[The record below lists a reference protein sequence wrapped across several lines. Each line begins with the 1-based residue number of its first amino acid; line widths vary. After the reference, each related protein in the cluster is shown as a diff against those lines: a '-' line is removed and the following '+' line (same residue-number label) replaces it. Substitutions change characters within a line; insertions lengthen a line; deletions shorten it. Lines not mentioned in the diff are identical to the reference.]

1 MVLAAGRGSRMRE
14 LSDTVPKPL
23 MRIGGETLIDIHLKK
38 LKEVGFT
45 RVVINVAYKAQQI
58 ISHVKTNPIA
68 GLEIVFSE
76 EASALE
82 TAGGIANAL
91 SLINS
96 PIFPVVNADIFSDY
110 DYANFFIHANTLSS
124 STQYAAHIILVDN
137 PEHNCNGDFRFESG
151 KLASSGI
158 SLTFSGIG
166 LYRSSIFKKEH
177 VLTKGRLGTV
187 LRELSASDKVSAEHH
202 RGFWSDIGTPER
214 LDEINKYV
222 KENL

>member
-1 MVLAAGRGSRMRE
+1 MRE

-23 MRIGGETLIDIHLKK
+23 MTIGSETLIDIHLKK
-38 LKEVGFT
+38 LKKAGFS

-58 ISHVKTNPIA
+58 IAHVKANPIV
-68 GLEIVFSE
+68 GLEIIFSE

-110 DYANFFIHANTLSS
+110 DYANFFIHANNLSS
-124 STQYAAHIILVDN
+124 STQYAAHIIVVDN
-137 PEHNCNGDFRFESG
+137 PEHNRDGDFRFEAG
-151 KLASSGI
+151 KLSEEGKPMTFTGMGI
-158 SLTFSGIG
+158 
-166 LYRSSIFKKEH
+166 YRSDIFLKEH
-177 VLTKGRLGTV
+177 ADNKVGLGTV
-187 LRELSASDKVSAEHH
+187 LRDLSASDKVSAEHH

-222 KENL
+222 EGDL

>member
-14 LSDTVPKPL
+14 LSDAVPKPL
-23 MRIGGETLIDIHLKK
+23 MTIGSETLIDIHLKK
-38 LKEVGFT
+38 LKKAGFS
-45 RVVINVAYKAQQI
+45 RIVINVAYKAQQI
-58 ISHVKTNPIA
+58 IAHVKANPIA
-68 GLEIVFSE
+68 GLEIIFSE

-110 DYANFFIHANTLSS
+110 DYANFFIHANNLSS

-137 PEHNCNGDFRFESG
+137 PEHNRDGDFRFKSG
-151 KLASSGI
+151 KLSEVGKSMTFTGMGI
-158 SLTFSGIG
+158 
-166 LYRSSIFKKEH
+166 YRSDIFLKEH
-177 VLTKGRLGTV
+177 VDNRVGLGTV
-187 LRELSASDKVSAEHH
+187 LRDLSASDKVSAEHH

-222 KENL
+222 IGDL

>member
-14 LSDTVPKPL
+14 LSDTAPKPL

-137 PEHNCNGDFRFESG
+137 PEHNCNGDFRFEAG
-151 KLASSGI
+151 KLSEEGKPMTFTGMGI
-158 SLTFSGIG
+158 
-166 LYRSSIFKKEH
+166 YRSDIFLKEH
-177 VLTKGRLGTV
+177 ADNKVGLGTV
-187 LRELSASDKVSAEHH
+187 LRDLSASDKVSAEHH

-214 LDEINKYV
+214 LDKINRYI

>member
-1 MVLAAGRGSRMRE
+1 MRE
-14 LSDTVPKPL
+14 LSDTMPKPL
-23 MRIGGETLIDIHLKK
+23 MRIGSETLIDIHLKK

-45 RVVINVAYKAQQI
+45 RAVINVAYKAQQI
-58 ISHVKTNPIA
+58 IAHVKTNPIA

-91 SLINS
+91 VLINS
-96 PIFPVVNADIFSDY
+96 PVFPVINADIFSDY
-110 DYANFFIHANTLSS
+110 DYANFFIHANYLSS

-137 PEHNCNGDFRFESG
+137 PQHNRNGDFRFKSG
-151 KLASSGI
+151 KLSEEGTPMTFTGMGI
-158 SLTFSGIG
+158 
-166 LYRSSIFKKEH
+166 YRSDIFLKEH
-177 VLTKGRLGTV
+177 ADNKVGLGKV
-187 LRELSASDKVSAEHH
+187 LRDLSASDKVSAEHH

-222 KENL
+222 EGDL

>member
-14 LSDTVPKPL
+14 LSDTAPKPL

-38 LKEVGFT
+38 LKEVGFN

-96 PIFPVVNADIFSDY
+96 PIFPVINADIFSDY
-110 DYANFFIHANTLSS
+110 DYANFFIHANNLSS
-124 STQYAAHIILVDN
+124 STQYAAHIILVNN
-137 PEHNCNGDFRFESG
+137 PEHNRDGDFRFEAG
-151 KLASSGI
+151 KLSEEGKPMTFTGMGI
-158 SLTFSGIG
+158 
-166 LYRSSIFKKEH
+166 YRSDIFLKEH
-177 VLTKGRLGTV
+177 ADNKMGLGKV
-187 LRELSASDKVSAEHH
+187 LRDLSASDKVSAEHH
-202 RGFWSDIGTPER
+202 PGFWSDIGTPER
-214 LDEINKYV
+214 LDEINRYV

>member
-14 LSDTVPKPL
+14 LSDATPKPL
-23 MRIGGETLIDIHLKK
+23 MRIGSETLIDIHLKK
-38 LKEVGFT
+38 LKKAGFT
-45 RVVINVAYKAQQI
+45 RIVVNVAYKAQQI
-58 ISHVKTNPIA
+58 IAHVKTNPIA
-68 GLEIVFSE
+68 GLEIIFSQ

-91 SLINS
+91 GLINS
-96 PIFPVVNADIFSDY
+96 PIFPVINADIFSDY
-110 DYANFFIHANTLSS
+110 DYANFFTQANNLRS

-137 PEHNCNGDFRFESG
+137 PTHNHDGDFRFESG
-151 KLASSGI
+151 KLTSSGI

>member
-1 MVLAAGRGSRMRE
+1 MRE
-14 LSDTVPKPL
+14 LSDTTPKPL
-23 MRIGGETLIDIHLKK
+23 MRIGSETLIDIHLKK
-38 LKEVGFT
+38 LQEAGFV
-45 RVVINVAYKAQQI
+45 RVVVNVAYKAQQI

-68 GLEIVFSE
+68 GLEIIFSE

-110 DYANFFIHANTLSS
+110 DYANFFIHANNLSS

-137 PEHNCNGDFRFESG
+137 PEHKRNGDFRFKSG
-151 KLASSGI
+151 KLCEVGKSMTFTGMGI
-158 SLTFSGIG
+158 
-166 LYRSSIFKKEH
+166 YRSDIFLKEH
-177 VLTKGRLGTV
+177 VDNRVGLGTV

-202 RGFWSDIGTPER
+202 RGYWSDIGTPER

-222 KENL
+222 EGDL

>member
-14 LSDTVPKPL
+14 LSDTEPKPL

-38 LKEVGFT
+38 LKEVGFN

-96 PIFPVVNADIFSDY
+96 PIFPVINADIFSDY
-110 DYANFFIHANTLSS
+110 DYANFFIHANNLSS

-137 PEHNCNGDFRFESG
+137 PEHNRDGDFRFEAG
-151 KLASSGI
+151 KLSEEGKPMTFTGMGI
-158 SLTFSGIG
+158 
-166 LYRSSIFKKEH
+166 YRSDIFLKEH
-177 VLTKGRLGTV
+177 VDNRVGLGTV
-187 LRELSASDKVSAEHH
+187 LRDLSASDKVSAEHH

-222 KENL
+222 EGDL